1 MKFLYKGVKVSQLQR
16 SFNKF
21 LTRPILWSVYK
32 SFIESSTPIC
42 GCFIELSSVKHVW
55 VLILTLGLFW
65 FFFATFVFLEENN
78 LYILFDNAPV
88 EYNILIFF
96 YHYSWFIFVH
106 VYGSWNWATVV
117 HIWSLLTDMQ
127 VVSINPLHSGLF
139 HSNYVDWG
147 VTNHINYG
155 FTP

>member
-32 SFIESSTPIC
+32 SFIESNKPIC

-55 VLILTLGLFW
+55 VLILTLGL

-88 EYNILIFF
+88 EYNILIIIF
-96 YHYSWFIFVH
+96 YHYSWFIF
-106 VYGSWNWATVV
+106 GATVV

-139 HSNYVDWG
+139 HSNYVNWG

>member
-32 SFIESSTPIC
+32 SFIESSKPIC

-55 VLILTLGLFW
+55 VLILTLGLF
-65 FFFATFVFLEENN
+65 FFVATFVFLEENN

-96 YHYSWFIFVH
+96 LI
-106 VYGSWNWATVV
+106 
-117 HIWSLLTDMQ
+117 IILD
-127 VVSINPLHSGLF
+127 LF
-139 HSNYVDWG
+139 L
-147 VTNHINYG
+147 
-155 FTP
+155 FTCMEAKTGPQLFTFEAC